1 MVNWLLEYPTA
12 DREQRRKGRWLNAL
26 ILTLIGIGIAVIL
39 LQGVLQDAQ
48 LDQAVPVALGAV
60 VLLLGLYAL
69 NRQGQGRAAAAGV
82 VVVLTGAVFGGML
95 TLKTGATLALVE
107 PMFFAVVIVAAGV
120 FLSWRWVPLL
130 GVVLSLLTAWYYLG
144 DVSPL
149 LREVRAQDRAGIT
162 WLALIMPAMFAAVA
176 ALSWLSSR
184 MISDT
189 LADLRERNEEL
200 EQAYGTL
207 VTQSRR
213 EHELGVN
220 IGDLAAQLS
229 SVSAR
234 QVSGVAA
241 QANAITQVASA
252 LAELHAAAGQIA
264 AIAQEVRA
272 AADSALV
279 SVQRAQDMVF
289 QSREA
294 VQRNRVQVQEVIKRM
309 ERLDQLTGNIT
320 RFVNNIRDL
329 SDETHLLALNATI
342 EAAGAGALGRRFGV
356 VAAEVQNLSNR
367 ANGVVDQIRG
377 LIGELRQAGVVTL
390 ASTQSSIAVADEVE
404 SLADEVRQVQE
415 QVGGAVARTNDLVR
429 LISAAA
435 SQQSTAT
442 AQVSSTMQQIA
453 QVADANRQDTT
464 ALERVCHEMTRA
476 ASMLNTAIT
485 QLRAQI
491 APEETHQPP
500 A

>member
-1 MVNWLLEYPTA
+1 MLNWLLEYPAT

-26 ILTLIGIGIAVIL
+26 MLTLIGIGLALIL
-39 LQGVLQDAQ
+39 LQGILQDTQ
-48 LDQAVPVALGAV
+48 LGQAVPVALGAV
-60 VLLLGLYAL
+60 VLLLALYAL
-69 NRQGQGRAAAAGV
+69 NRQGQGRLAAAGV
-82 VVVLTGAVFGGML
+82 VVVLTGSVFGVML
-95 TLKTGATLALVE
+95 TLNTGATLALVE
-107 PMFFAVVIVAAGV
+107 PMFFALVIVTAGV

-149 LREVRAQDRAGIT
+149 LSEVRAQDRAGIT
-162 WLALIMPAMFAAVA
+162 LLALIMPAMFAADA

-207 VTQSRR
+207 VMQSRR
-213 EHELGVN
+213 EHELGAN

-241 QANAITQVASA
+241 QANAITQVVSA

-264 AIAQEVRA
+264 AIAQEVRG

-320 RFVNNIRDL
+320 QFVNNIRDL

-377 LIGELRQAGVVTL
+377 LIGELRQAGEVTL

-415 QVGGAVARTNDLVR
+415 QVVGAVARTNDLVR

-435 SQQSTAT
+435 SQQSAAT
-442 AQVSSTMQQIA
+442 AQVSSTMQEIA

-464 ALERVCHEMTRA
+464 ALERVCQEMTRA
-476 ASMLNTAIT
+476 AALLNTAIT
-485 QLRAQI
+485 QLRSQI
-491 APEETHQPP
+491 TAEETHRPP

>member
-48 LDQAVPVALGAV
+48 LGQAVPVTLGAV

-82 VVVLTGAVFGGML
+82 VVVLSGAVFGGML

-149 LREVRAQDRAGIT
+149 LREVRAQDRAGISL
-162 WLALIMPAMFAAVA
+162 LALIMPAMFAAVA

-213 EHELGVN
+213 EHELGAN

-241 QANAITQVASA
+241 QANAITQVVSA

-320 RFVNNIRDL
+320 QFVNNIRDL

-464 ALERVCHEMTRA
+464 ALERVCQEMTRA
-476 ASMLNTAIT
+476 AAMLNTPIT

-491 APEETHQPP
+491 TPEETHQPP